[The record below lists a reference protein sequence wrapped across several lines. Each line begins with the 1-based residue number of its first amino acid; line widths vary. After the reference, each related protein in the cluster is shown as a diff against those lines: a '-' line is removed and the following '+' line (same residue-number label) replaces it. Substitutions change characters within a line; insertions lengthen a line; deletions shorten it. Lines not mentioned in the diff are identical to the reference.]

1 MRLTLLLLV
10 VILSSASA
18 YACEGLSYKQEQL
31 NDDAIW
37 SPYLR
42 RGMKYFGNKEDK
54 KAIAC
59 FKKTAHYE
67 PGIANIRIATVYH
80 LRYKSDQSNASL
92 RKHAISYYNKGL
104 EYPENISVNFIRTQL
119 KKLLVTLSNEEIT
132 QLQNSTNGTSR
143 YNYFNAGLYHVDN
156 ANPIQALHYLKLA
169 ADDKYWPAKLLLGQL
184 YNPALKYNATF
195 IPFSKDLKKATYWLK
210 KAHTQAPTKMLE
222 RQLLHLEEYKKSL
235 HTLHEH

>member
-1 MRLTLLLLV
+1 MFSILLLLFA
-10 VILSSASA
+10 ILSSVSA
-18 YACEGLSYKQEQL
+18 YACEGLSYKQDQL
-31 NDDAIW
+31 KDDAIW

-42 RGMKYFGNKEDK
+42 RGMKYFGNKEDQ

-59 FKKTAHYE
+59 FEKIAHYE

-80 LRYKSDQSNASL
+80 LRYKANTSNSSL
-92 RKHAISYYNKGL
+92 RTEAISYYNKGL

-119 KKLLVTLSNEEIT
+119 KKLLVTLSAEEIA
-132 QLQNSTNGTSR
+132 QLQHSPNGKSR
-143 YNYFNAGLYHVDN
+143 YNHFNAGLYHVDN

-169 ADDKYWPAKLLLGQL
+169 ANDKYWPAKLLLGQL
-184 YNPALKYNATF
+184 YNPALKYNAAF
-195 IPFSKDLKKATYWLK
+195 IPFNKDLKKATYWLK
-210 KAHTQAPTKMLE
+210 KAHIQAPTKMLE